1 MLFRDWI
8 LEGYYK
14 ANGGSRA
21 ALRTGKLTLFHL
33 ILVGGVERDLGNFRL
48 LASEGHDVTE
58 REFDAFEQRRL
69 GRVACSKK
77 DEMRRKVE
85 TVDNVED
92 NYFDNPTVVF
102 VFVFVNRFHNDD
114 GNILKN
120 ISTP

>member
-1 MLFRDWI
+1 M
-8 LEGYYK
+8 
-14 ANGGSRA
+14 
-21 ALRTGKLTLFHL
+21 

-77 DEMRRKVE
+77 DEMRQKVE
-85 TVDNVED
+85 TVESVED

-102 VFVFVNRFHNDD
+102 VFVSVNIFLDD
-114 GNILKN
+114 GNMFLKPN
-120 ISTP
+120 LS